1 MVFAALGH
9 RPPHHMP
16 YRMVPTLA
24 AVARRAAQALAAGA
38 CQQAVGLAGTPR
50 SWCGGWGGG
59 ALPSAPGCGA
69 SWHML
74 LPWRTC
80 PLYWQICRRRW
91 LSPVGL
97 SLQLL
102 SAPLEEGEG

>member
-1 MVFAALGH
+1 MT
-9 RPPHHMP
+9 
-16 YRMVPTLA
+16 YRMVSALA
-24 AVARRAAQALAAGA
+24 AVARRASQALAAGA
-38 CQQAVGLAGTPR
+38 CQQVVGLAGAPR
-50 SWCGGWGGG
+50 GWGWGWGGG

-74 LPWRTC
+74 LPWRAC
-80 PLYWQICRRRW
+80 PVHRQIRRRRW

-97 SLQLL
+97 SLQSL